1 MRENL
6 LLTLRRHA
14 TMALSL
20 TVILIGLRLGSTGFG
35 GGLSQFVDGTW
46 ALLGIFAQM
55 FPPNLAHLGRI
66 SGELSES
73 LLMALFGTVIAI
85 GVAVFAGWVRAN
97 ASLPTS
103 LRHVGHVLLRGVGAV
118 HALVWAM
125 VMVRGFGAGPVS
137 GLVALTLYS
146 LNSFTMGGQL
156 TTSASASTLP
166 PPLLDHGLACLKRNI
181 RLSAV
186 LGLVGAGGIG
196 ELLYANIQF
205 QVWPNVG
212 VILGGIL
219 VMVLTVDALCEQW
232 RQLLAGQSFTS
243 QQPRH
248 RAS

>member
-1 MRENL
+1 M

-14 TMALSL
+14 TMALSSA
-20 TVILIGLRLGSTGFG
+20 VILIGLRWGSAGFTGG
-35 GGLSQFVDGTW
+35 MSQFVDGTR
-46 ALLGIFAQM
+46 AMLSIFTQM
-55 FPPNLAHLGRI
+55 FPPNLAYLGRI
-66 SGELSES
+66 SGELNES
-73 LLMALFGTVIAI
+73 LLMALFGTVIAL
-85 GVAVFAGWVRAN
+85 GAAVIAGWVRAN

-118 HALVWAM
+118 HALVWA
-125 VMVRGFGAGPVS
+125 VVLVRGFGAGPIS
-137 GLVALTLYS
+137 GLVVLTLYS
-146 LNSFTMGGQL
+146 LSSFMGTKQIA
-156 TTSASASTLP
+156 TSAPAQTP
-166 PPLLDHGLACLKRNI
+166 APALLEHSLACLKRNI

-219 VMVLTVDALCEQW
+219 IMVLTVDALCGQW